1 MSETRRASP
10 QEPSEGGAKR
20 VFPLEP
26 PERVVPTRERLSSP
40 PAPLRGAEGGAV
52 RTVVRL
58 ASHPVVLQAFF
69 AACVFGMVTQLGFG
83 CSGWDPRRPF
93 ERSNADV
100 DRAIEMIEAGEY
112 EGAQE
117 VLSDY
122 LGGGVCKEGK
132 IELTDKARKKPDGT
146 FDLGLVIFYLAEKY
160 GRRFGEEE
168 LPEGQEEDLEAF
180 QKRDLEVKCGLVV
193 AVGIARDPQV
203 SVELRARAMYLAGNM
218 EFLRKN
224 YKDALKY
231 YEESL
236 RVVPGIP
243 EEQGGDAI
251 GRDAAWNR
259 AVALRRLEKQD
270 AGQDGG
276 QQDQEP
282 QPQPGPQDPQ
292 DPHGPDA
299 DVDGGGDDKGDAGN
313 DAGDRESQDP
323 GDGGPDGG
331 QDAGPEDGGKGGS
344 QDPDSGDQEP
354 ADPKDPQGQQPEQAE
369 PQGPSGQQG
378 DRVLD
383 QFDQVP
389 TYQQEDAKKRS
400 EGRRRNMED
409 K

>member
-1 MSETRRASP
+1 MRAVSK
-10 QEPSEGGAKR
+10 AVIR
-20 VFPLEP
+20 FVA
-26 PERVVPTRERLSSP
+26 R
-40 PAPLRGAEGGAV
+40 PA
-52 RTVVRL
+52 
-58 ASHPVVLQAFF
+58 VLQGFF
-69 AACVFGMVTQLGFG
+69 AACVLGMLAHHGVG

-112 EGAQE
+112 ESAHS

-122 LGGGVCKEGK
+122 LGGGECKDGK

-180 QKRDLEVKCGLVV
+180 AKRDTEVKCGLIV

-203 SVELRARAMYLAGNM
+203 PVDLRARAMYLAGNL

-231 YEESL
+231 YEEAL
-236 RVVPGIP
+236 KLVPGVP

-259 AVALRRLEKQD
+259 AVALRRLENQD
-270 AGQDGG
+270 GGQDGG
-276 QQDQEP
+276 QEEP
-282 QPQPGPQDPQ
+282 QPQPGPSQDPQ

-299 DVDGGGDDKGDAGN
+299 DVDGGGDEQGDAGN
-313 DAGDRESQDP
+313 DAGDQESQDP
-323 GDGGPDGG
+323 NDAGPDGG
-331 QDAGPEDGGKGGS
+331 QDGGPDDGGKGGS
-344 QDPDSGDQEP
+344 QDPDAGDQEP
-354 ADPKDPQGQQPEQAE
+354 QDPRDPQGQEPEPAE
-369 PQGPSGQQG
+369 PGGPSGAQG

>member
-1 MSETRRASP
+1 MREKRRSWRP
-10 QEPSEGGAKR
+10 EPSGGP
-20 VFPLEP
+20 VS
-26 PERVVPTRERLSSP
+26 RLDRSSSP
-40 PAPLRGAEGGAV
+40 PAPLRGAEGGASALV
-52 RTVVRL
+52 RF
-58 ASHPVVLQAFF
+58 ASRPVVLQVFF
-69 AACVFGMVTQLGFG
+69 GAGLIGMVTQLGFG

-93 ERSNADV
+93 QRNNADV

-122 LGGGVCKEGK
+122 LGGGTCKNGK
-132 IELTDKARKKPDGT
+132 IELTEKARKRPDGT
-146 FDLGLVIFYLAEKY
+146 FDLGLVIFHLAEKF

-168 LPEGQEEDLEAF
+168 LPEGQQEDEEAF
-180 QKRDLEVKCGLVV
+180 AKRDLEVKCGLVV

-203 SVELRARAMYLAGNM
+203 SVELRARALYLAGNL

-236 RVVPGIP
+236 RLVPGVP

-259 AVALRRLEKQD
+259 AVALRRLENQD

-276 QQDQEP
+276 QDQEP
-282 QPQPGPQDPQ
+282 EPQPGPQEDPQ

-313 DAGDRESQDP
+313 DAGDEESQDP

-344 QDPDSGDQEP
+344 QDPDAGDQEP
-354 ADPKDPQGQQPEQAE
+354 ADPSDPQGQEPQQAE